1 MTRIA
6 IYARYSS
13 DHQRDASIED
23 QVRVCRE
30 KADKEGWT
38 VTQVYTDHA
47 VSGASLIRP
56 GVQMLLQD
64 AQAGK
69 FDLILSEA
77 LDRLSRD
84 QADIA
89 SIRKR
94 LQFVGIGMVTL
105 AEGEINELHI
115 GLKGTMN
122 ALFLKDLADKTR
134 RGQRGRVEA
143 GKSGGGLPYGYD
155 VEELGQFKINACEA
169 QIVVRIFEEY
179 AAGLPP
185 KKIAAR
191 LNAEHVP
198 NRSGKGWSASTI
210 NGNRQ
215 RGTGI
220 LNNDLYVGR
229 RIWNRTRKMKD
240 PDTGVRLSR
249 PNPPEMWVINEVPE
263 LRILPQELWDKAK
276 ARQKD
281 LNERERPFWTKQRP
295 VNLFSFLLKCG
306 DCGGGYS
313 KISLTNYGC
322 SNARNKGEAV
332 CGNRRTV
339 NQTDLEY
346 TILTTIRSR
355 LMEPELVT
363 AFCEEY
369 TGHINKLRMTHN
381 TSLHAYE
388 AELEKIDRQEKR
400 MVQAIMDG
408 FANETLKVQMNALED
423 RKRELKSLLAG
434 QAKAPTLLHPRMAQ
448 RYREEV
454 TGLIDALNDE
464 KHRPE
469 AAHLIRS
476 LIKEIVI
483 SPQNDSKRVIVD
495 IHGDLAGI
503 LNMANGK
510 PDGHVE
516 NELDLQHIQLMIGAG
531 NGGILNQQDKMAP
544 RAGFEPATDR
554 LTADCSTTELPRN
567 KQILLVRWI

>member
-1 MTRIA
+1 MTRVA
-6 IYARYSS
+6 VYARYSS
-13 DHQRDASIED
+13 DNQRAASIED
-23 QVRVCRE
+23 QVRLCRE
-30 KADKEGWT
+30 RSDKEGW
-38 VTQVYTDHA
+38 QVVNVYSDHA
-47 VSGASLIRP
+47 ISGASLLRP

-64 AQAGK
+64 AQNAK

-94 LQFVGIGMVTL
+94 LQFLGIGMVTL

-143 GKSGGGLPYGYD
+143 GKSGGGLPYGYEV
-155 VEELGQFKINACEA
+155 VERGHFKIDAYEA

-185 KKIAAR
+185 KKIAAG
-191 LNAEHVP
+191 LNAEHIP

-220 LNNDLYVGR
+220 LNNDLYIGR
-229 RIWNRTRKMKD
+229 GVWNRTRKIKD

-249 PNPPEMWVINEVPE
+249 PNPPEEWVINKVPE
-263 LRILPQELWDKAK
+263 LRILPQELWDQAK

-281 LNERERPFWTKQRP
+281 LNEREKPFWKKQRP

-313 KISLTNYGC
+313 KISSTNYGC
-322 SNARNKGEAV
+322 SYARNKGEAM

-339 NQTDLEY
+339 NQADLEY
-346 TILTTIRSR
+346 TILKTIQSR
-355 LMEPELVT
+355 LMDPELVSV
-363 AFCEEY
+363 FCEEY
-369 TGHINKLRMTHN
+369 TSHLNKLRTMHN
-381 TSLHAYE
+381 ASLHAYE
-388 AELEKIDRQEKR
+388 TELEKIDRQEKR

-408 FANETLKVQMNALED
+408 FANETLKVQMNALAD
-423 RKRELKSLLAG
+423 RKRELKRLLAG
-434 QAKAPTLLHPRMAQ
+434 QVKAPTLLYPSMAQ

-469 AAHLIRS
+469 AARLIRS

-483 SPQNDSKRVIVD
+483 TPQNDSKRVIVD

-510 PDGHVE
+510 PDAHAE
-516 NELDLQHIQLMIGAG
+516 NELDLKHIQLMVGAG
-531 NGGILNQQDKMAP
+531 NGGNLNQQDKMAP
-544 RAGFEPATDR
+544 RAYP
-554 LTADCSTTELPRN
+554 
-567 KQILLVRWI
+567 ILAG